1 MEHHSS
7 FADATDKETSSVPHI
22 KRCRFVAS
30 SAQRGQLA
38 ADLMTEASTRM
49 VPADEWVLN
58 EISALVG
65 RFGTGRSDFDTPH
78 ALNGGGFS
86 VLRRS
91 YRHASPK
98 GLPGPLYVSGILGG
112 VVVPMQAR
120 SAFWT
125 RMPADR

>member
-1 MEHHSS
+1 
-7 FADATDKETSSVPHI
+7 
-22 KRCRFVAS
+22 
-30 SAQRGQLA
+30 
-38 ADLMTEASTRM
+38 MTEASTRM

-98 GLPGPLYVSGILGG
+98 GLPGPFYIPCRVLVS
-112 VVVPMQAR
+112 VQTPSTVRASVP
-120 SAFWT
+120 
-125 RMPADR
+125 PDR